1 MDEQLKE
8 TQKQLRQEA
17 LSLRERVIE
26 YYRATGDPDPFSGL
40 PKFLEHIADVLAQ
53 DPVDAR
59 WLLDHIWGIYRVVSD
74 DIYME
79 KSVLGKDLYSF
90 KDKVREFAN
99 SVIGRSS

>member
-40 PKFLEHIADVLAQ
+40 PKLLEHIADVLAQ

-74 DIYME
+74 SYME
-79 KSVLGKDLYSF
+79 KSALGEDLYSF

>member
-8 TQKQLRQEA
+8 TQKQLHQEA

-26 YYRATGDPDPFSGL
+26 YCRVRGVLDDYSGFIKYL
-40 PKFLEHIADVLAQ
+40 QQIADVLAK

-74 DIYME
+74 SYME
-79 KSVLGKDLYSF
+79 KSALGEDLYSF

-99 SVIGRSS
+99 SVIGRNS